1 MDSMWILIK
10 VLMWDV
16 DKSFGAKVGRG
27 DNGGVDSD
35 VDIEVVSGDDKGF
48 LLEPVYEVGS
58 GDDSSCW

>member
-1 MDSMWILIK
+1 MSNIDSMRILIK

-35 VDIEVVSGDDKGF
+35 VDIEVVSGDDEGF
-48 LLEPVYEVGS
+48 
-58 GDDSSCW
+58 